1 MTTDERALVGADR
14 LAAQFEARRPRMR
27 SVAYRMLGSRD
38 DADDAVQETWFRL
51 QTVDANSLDN
61 LGGWLTTVISRV
73 CLDRLRR
80 RQIRREG
87 PLPRD
92 DHFGTGPSPTSDS
105 DDPVEHVLNTES
117 LGAALLVVLESLG
130 PAERVAFV
138 LHDMFAVPFDELATI
153 VERSPDA
160 ARQLASRARR
170 RVQRSAPSAHVDLP
184 RHRAAVEAFL
194 RAARA
199 GDFDALMQVL
209 DPDVVMRVDST
220 AQRMGAL
227 RPRQGAVELGATF
240 AGGAQAAHLAIIDG
254 VVGLVWAPRG
264 DIRGVTEFIVVD
276 RRITTIY
283 VTGEPE
289 RLRALDIL
297 LLRESD

>member
-27 SVAYRMLGSRD
+27 AVAYRMLGSRD

-130 PAERVAFV
+130 PAARVAFV

-194 RAARA
+194 RAAQA

-209 DPDVVMRVDST
+209 DPGVAMRVDST

-227 RPRQGAVELGATF
+227 RPRQGAAELGAIF
-240 AGGAQAAHLAIIDG
+240 SGGAQAAHLAIIDG

-264 DIRGVTEFIVVD
+264 DIRGVTEFTVVD
-276 RRITTIY
+276 GRITTIY

>member
-1 MTTDERALVGADR
+1 
-14 LAAQFEARRPRMR
+14 
-27 SVAYRMLGSRD
+27 
-38 DADDAVQETWFRL
+38 
-51 QTVDANSLDN
+51 
-61 LGGWLTTVISRV
+61 
-73 CLDRLRR
+73 
-80 RQIRREG
+80 
-87 PLPRD
+87 
-92 DHFGTGPSPTSDS
+92 
-105 DDPVEHVLNTES
+105 VEHVLNTES

-130 PAERVAFV
+130 PPERVAFV

-194 RAARA
+194 RAAQA

-209 DPDVVMRVDST
+209 DPGVAMRVDST

-227 RPRQGAVELGATF
+227 RPRQGAAELGAIF
-240 AGGAQAAHLAIIDG
+240 SGGAQAAHLAIIDG

-264 DIRGVTEFIVVD
+264 DIRGVTEFTVVD
-276 RRITTIY
+276 GRITTIY